1 LVATFHDRGEA
12 LLSDLVDNCLT
23 PLVPGVALMQRGRAA
38 GVLSLCLAGL
48 CVLFGRTLFPDS
60 SSVGEAGFVDTPRKG
75 VSVPWPSFGN
85 VSATPSVVRPDSLQ
99 TPMLQ
104 KDCSTRF
111 NRSKTGEIVIRNNGW
126 GVDINAVVTAI
137 HKAWLYGWGVQI
149 KIPKD
154 GWHYAVGYTKNPDPR
169 KQGSPKRPPPSNAVC
184 PARDLSCFFKPI
196 NCTAPVK
203 KPTMLHA
210 STLGLRPHDWL
221 VQEAER
227 RAAFAQLTEPCAVV
241 HVRRSDVL
249 LNFGFGQKSSVPLY
263 RYVPLVEYFEEG
275 TSALKRWGVRN
286 ILIITDSA
294 SAIAEVA
301 QLPEQLRK
309 GYAIRYLDRPRFNGS
324 EGGWENHFPSGS
336 AKEEVIWIMTIAS
349 LVPRCHVWIG
359 TQSSFATFMRV
370 RMPNLK
376 QTVMIKN
383 TNPTA
388 T

>member
-1 LVATFHDRGEA
+1 
-12 LLSDLVDNCLT
+12 
-23 PLVPGVALMQRGRAA
+23 MQRSRAV
-38 GVLSLCLAGL
+38 GVLFLFLAGF
-48 CVLFGRTLFPDS
+48 CTLFGRPPLPDT
-60 SSVGEAGFVDTPRKG
+60 SSVGEAGFVDTPRDG
-75 VSVPWPSFGN
+75 VLVPGPSSGN
-85 VSATPSVVRPDSLQ
+85 VSTTPAVVRPNSLQ

-104 KDCSTRF
+104 KDCSERS
-111 NRSKTGEIVIRNNGW
+111 NRSKLAKVVIRNKGW
-126 GVDINAVVTAI
+126 GMDVNSVVSAI
-137 HKAWLYGWGVQI
+137 YKAWVDGSGVQI
-149 KIPKD
+149 TILKG

-203 KPTMLHA
+203 KPTPIQA

-263 RYVPLVEYFEEG
+263 RYVPLVEYSEEG

-286 ILIITDSA
+286 IFLITDSA

-301 QLPEQLRK
+301 QLPEQHRK
-309 GYAIRYLDRPRFNGS
+309 GYVIRYLDRPRFNGS

-336 AKEEVIWIMTIAS
+336 PKEEVIWIMTIAS

-359 TQSSFATFMRV
+359 TESSFGTFMRV

-376 QTVMIKN
+376 MTVMIKN
-383 TNPTA
+383 SNPTA